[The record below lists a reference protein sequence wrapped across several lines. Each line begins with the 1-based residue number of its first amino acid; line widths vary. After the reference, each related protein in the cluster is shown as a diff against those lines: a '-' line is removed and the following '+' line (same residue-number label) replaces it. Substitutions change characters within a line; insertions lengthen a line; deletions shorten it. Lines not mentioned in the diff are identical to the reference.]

1 MSYPPGYGNAIQ
13 TLFRTELI
21 ILLPFPT
28 PDTGS
33 SFCYEFISAVIQ
45 LPILEARIIR
55 TSSSSSTQSPSPVD
69 SNSSLPPVSLP
80 LLLFSAFAPGL
91 TQANISH
98 VYVPFIVCIFPKFQS
113 DPLPFYF
120 HLDVRQIFLK
130 MQVMLH
136 YSCFGGSSLP
146 M

>member
-1 MSYPPGYGNAIQ
+1 MLSKLCSELNSLSYSPSPPP
-13 TLFRTELI
+13 TLVPL
-21 ILLPFPT
+21 
-28 PDTGS
+28 S
-33 SFCYEFISAVIQ
+33 VCEFISAVIQ

>member
-1 MSYPPGYGNAIQ
+1 MLSKLCSELNSLSYSPSPPP
-13 TLFRTELI
+13 TLVPL
-21 ILLPFPT
+21 
-28 PDTGS
+28 S
-33 SFCYEFISAVIQ
+33 VYEFISAVIQ